1 LPRTTFTFAPAS
13 AHALISERIYL
24 LFLGS
29 SGCFDGFSTQIRR
42 ETRDPRTDSAIPQSS
57 SNIPREEPV
66 ARNSPSRKPQLPRW
80 SDRRLGSATKR
91 VNFKLR
97 PCIAPDS
104 GGDHRSTHNTHVY
117 DQKPV
122 CHAAVFALGP
132 RFPRSGDRLLYRAGL
147 TSFLFSEF
155 SERDPRSPRPGFVR
169 RCPPL
174 MPRA

>member
-1 LPRTTFTFAPAS
+1 MLSSQSGYICCFLVPVGALVVSPRRFAARHVILGP
-13 AHALISERIYL
+13 IQQYL
-24 LFLGS
+24 KVAVTYLVKS
-29 SGCFDGFSTQIRR
+29 
-42 ETRDPRTDSAIPQSS
+42 QSPGILQVVS
-57 SNIPREEPV
+57 HNF
-66 ARNSPSRKPQLPRW
+66 KPRW

-169 RCPPL
+169 RCPPS